1 MVDNALVTLVV
12 LIGEERRPISGQLFG
27 IHGKAM
33 VLCCDEA
40 AVGAAVCTWLVVAAV
55 SISRKRNRGL
65 KYVKHIR
72 KLDALTSFCRWLHP
86 LQVTAAG
93 GPDKFQIWA

>member
-12 LIGEERRPISGQLFG
+12 LIGEERRPISGQLLS

-55 SISRKRNRGL
+55 SISGKRNRSL

-72 KLDALTSFCRWLHP
+72 ELGVLTSFCRWLHR
-86 LQVTAAG
+86 LQATATGA
-93 GPDKFQIWA
+93 PDKFRISV